1 MIDQSVI
8 EEIKARN
15 DIVDLISSY
24 VSLKRAGSNMLG
36 LCPFHSEKTPSF
48 TVFPAR
54 QGYYCFGCGAGG
66 DAITF
71 VRQIENLE
79 YVPALEFLASRFP
92 RIPRGA
98 ATALTARGC

>member
-54 QGYYCFGCGAGG
+54 QGLSL
-66 DAITF
+66 IH
-71 VRQIENLE
+71 I
-79 YVPALEFLASRFP
+79 
-92 RIPRGA
+92 
-98 ATALTARGC
+98 

>member
-36 LCPFHSEKTPSF
+36 LCPFHSEKTPSLMLENF
-48 TVFPAR
+48 QPASMPPE
-54 QGYYCFGCGAGG
+54 CMA
-66 DAITF
+66 
-71 VRQIENLE
+71 
-79 YVPALEFLASRFP
+79 
-92 RIPRGA
+92 
-98 ATALTARGC
+98 

>member
-36 LCPFHSEKTPSF
+36 GRSKISNMYPRLSSLPS
-48 TVFPAR
+48 
-54 QGYYCFGCGAGG
+54 
-66 DAITF
+66 
-71 VRQIENLE
+71 
-79 YVPALEFLASRFP
+79 ASASQSP
-92 RIPRGA
+92 RIPRGG